1 MEAQHVVV
9 IGAGA
14 AGRAAADEL
23 MRSGWRG
30 PVSIVEPAE
39 SANRTLVS
47 KGVLP
52 GLLTPEQTHRPA
64 PEGVD
69 VLHDHAVSVL
79 AGPAVVL
86 ASGAELRPAAVLI
99 ASGSR
104 PRELSDGLRL
114 TRPSRLTTL
123 HSASDALRVRDW
135 LPLRDARALVLGA
148 GLVGSEAASVL
159 AEYGV
164 AVTLVSA
171 SPLPL
176 RAQLGPE
183 VASALVARHRTAV
196 ETRFGRH
203 VLGVDGGRDTIRVEL
218 DRGEFVEADVA
229 VVAYGTVPVRPWFLG
244 TEEGAI
250 PVDDRLRTPVR
261 GVYAAGGVASVHDG
275 PSQTRVDHWEDAEA
289 QGRHAARAML
299 HDLAGAPD
307 PGAYRFLAAFSS
319 RIHGATLSGW
329 GVAGPTTRWHQPMPR
344 VAMSLGTSGGR
355 TTAAVGLD
363 AAAAVRAAREA
374 EADAAEPGEGEP
386 RSAPAGRTA
395 A

>member
-1 MEAQHVVV
+1 
-9 IGAGA
+9 
-14 AGRAAADEL
+14 
-23 MRSGWRG
+23 
-30 PVSIVEPAE
+30 
-39 SANRTLVS
+39 
-47 KGVLP
+47 
-52 GLLTPEQTHRPA
+52 
-64 PEGVD
+64 
-69 VLHDHAVSVL
+69 
-79 AGPAVVL
+79 
-86 ASGAELRPAAVLI
+86 
-99 ASGSR
+99 
-104 PRELSDGLRL
+104 DGLRL

-148 GLVGSEAASVL
+148 GLVGSETASVL

-183 VASALVARHRTAV
+183 IASALVARHREAV
-196 ETRFGRH
+196 AIRFGRH
-203 VLGVDGGRDTIRVEL
+203 VVGVDGGRDAIRVEL
-218 DRGEFVEADVA
+218 DRGEILEADVA
-229 VVAYGTVPVRPWFLG
+229 VVAYGTVPLRPWFLG

-250 PVDDRLRTPVR
+250 PVDGRLRTPVR

-275 PSQTRVDHWEDAEA
+275 TSQTRVDHWDDAEA

-307 PGAYRFLAAFSS
+307 PGAHRFLAAFSS

-329 GVAGPTTRWHQPMPR
+329 GVAGPTTRWHQPVPR
-344 VAMSLGTSGGR
+344 IAMSIGTAGGR
-355 TTAAVGLD
+355 TTTAVGLD
-363 AAAAVRAAREA
+363 AAAAVRAARDA
-374 EADAAEPGEGEP
+374 EIGAAATAD
-386 RSAPAGRTA
+386 RTA